1 MYQHTIYCDTMSE
14 KPTQEVY
21 LVCKQ
26 RLPCCLSVSPPY
38 ADVGRISARCW
49 IENQVQNIPE
59 QKPTLSKVEI
69 VKCANSFD
77 NFSIPS
83 HFTPS
88 RRLVIACLSY
98 SIHYV
103 KQNIISLN
111 WILDSTNWTQFCIKG
126 YWSGSRIFR
135 LICLKLDTGNPLL
148 RIHCILL
155 SQAIVWLYPTQ
166 WV

>member
-1 MYQHTIYCDTMSE
+1 MLPICQSKIGICISRQTHNVYQHTIYCDTMSE

-38 ADVGRISARCW
+38 ADVGRISDRRW

-59 QKPTLSKVEI
+59 QKPTLSKVEM
-69 VKCANSFD
+69 VTCANSFD
-77 NFSIPS
+77 DFNISS

-88 RRLVIACLSY
+88 RRLVICLSLIFY
-98 SIHYV
+98 PLCF

-111 WILDSTNWTQFCIKG
+111 WILESTYCSFAPRV
-126 YWSGSRIFR
+126 Y
-135 LICLKLDTGNPLL
+135 
-148 RIHCILL
+148 
-155 SQAIVWLYPTQ
+155 
-166 WV
+166 

>member
-103 KQNIISLN
+103 LSKISC
-111 WILDSTNWTQFCIKG
+111 SWTR
-126 YWSGSRIFR
+126 YWNLPIERSFAPRVIEAAVEYSVWFVSNLIRATRYWGSISSYSVR
-135 LICLKLDTGNPLL
+135 L
-148 RIHCILL
+148 
-155 SQAIVWLYPTQ
+155 
-166 WV
+166 